1 MSFIARGGGFLG
13 RLRLCVGSGFAVGSV
28 VAGLLLA
35 AAVGPPAALA
45 SANLNW
51 STGTKVALPS
61 DAAKSRDVE
70 MHSVSCPSAGNCTA
84 VGRYQNASADRL
96 GLLLTE
102 KLGKWTA
109 AEATLPAGAASDPN
123 PILTPV
129 SCASA
134 GNCTT
139 VGYYTD
145 TSGNRQ
151 GVMLTESSG
160 KWAPG
165 VKAAPPS
172 PATNPLVTINAVSCA
187 SPGNCTAAGWYTDSS
202 GNQQGLVLTQ
212 SSGTWVAAKAK
223 LPAGAAA
230 NPVVYMSSVSC
241 ASARNCTAVGEYNDT
256 SGNEQG
262 LLLTESSGTWV
273 AAKAKLPNGAGANPF
288 TGLTSLS
295 CASAG
300 NCTAV
305 GYYEDTSTHDQGLL
319 ITQSSGAWGNGV
331 KATLP
336 AGAAKDPEAGIQ
348 SVSCASAGNCTAVGG
363 YNDTSGHGQ
372 AVLLTE
378 TSGRW
383 TASVKAL
390 PPTGAAANPNG
401 EMDSVS
407 CPSVGNCAAIGTYT
421 DGSGTEGLLLT
432 QTDGTWAR
440 GVKAALP
447 GGAATDP
454 DVTMAA
460 VSCPLVGSCTAVGRY
475 ASTEFV
481 GLVFGASKAS
491 PRLSAN
497 ATSSGTVGKP
507 IAGSAARATLS
518 LGAGPI
524 GTIRFRVFGPQRSAP
539 RSCLAGGRVVG
550 GPVTVSGNRAYH
562 PSAGFTPTAA
572 GTYWWYAS
580 YGGDPGDNAAAS
592 VCGPSMAKTTVV
604 TPVPVVSGFKQTH
617 LSWREGTALP
627 TIASARQA
635 PVGTTF
641 TFIVSQRATAKLVFT
656 RGNQVKGALSM
667 AANPGKHEIKFQGR
681 LSRTRRL
688 APGRYT
694 VAITATNAN
703 HATSLPKKLSFTIV
717 A

>member
-1 MSFIARGGGFLG
+1 M
-13 RLRLCVGSGFAVGSV
+13 
-28 VAGLLLA
+28 
-35 AAVGPPAALA
+35 
-45 SANLNW
+45 
-51 STGTKVALPS
+51 
-61 DAAKSRDVE
+61 
-70 MHSVSCPSAGNCTA
+70 
-84 VGRYQNASADRL
+84 
-96 GLLLTE
+96 
-102 KLGKWTA
+102 
-109 AEATLPAGAASDPN
+109 
-123 PILTPV
+123 
-129 SCASA
+129 
-134 GNCTT
+134 
-139 VGYYTD
+139 
-145 TSGNRQ
+145 
-151 GVMLTESSG
+151 
-160 KWAPG
+160 
-165 VKAAPPS
+165 
-172 PATNPLVTINAVSCA
+172 SCA

-262 LLLTESSGTWV
+262 LLLTESLRHVGGSEGE
-273 AAKAKLPNGAGANPF
+273 
-288 TGLTSLS
+288 
-295 CASAG
+295 
-300 NCTAV
+300 TAERRRGQPV
-305 GYYEDTSTHDQGLL
+305 HRAHLAVLRLGGQLHGRRVLRGHLHARSRPADHPELRRV
-319 ITQSSGAWGNGV
+319 GNGV

>member
-1 MSFIARGGGFLG
+1 MSFTARGGGFLG
-13 RLRLCVGSGFAVGSV
+13 GLRLCVRSLLAVGSV
-28 VAGLLLA
+28 AAGLLLA

-51 STGTKVALPS
+51 GTGTKVALPS
-61 DAAKSRDVE
+61 DGSKNRDVE
-70 MHSVSCPSAGNCTA
+70 MHWVSCPSAGNCTA
-84 VGRYQNASADRL
+84 VGRYEDASENRL

-109 AEATLPAGAASDPN
+109 AEATLPTGAASDPN
-123 PILTPV
+123 PIL
-129 SCASA
+129 S
-134 GNCTT
+134 
-139 VGYYTD
+139 
-145 TSGNRQ
+145 
-151 GVMLTESSG
+151 
-160 KWAPG
+160 
-165 VKAAPPS
+165 
-172 PATNPLVTINAVSCA
+172 AVSCA
-187 SPGNCTAAGWYTDSS
+187 SPGNCTAVGWYTDGS
-202 GNQQGLVLTQ
+202 GNQQGLLLTQ
-212 SSGTWVAAKAK
+212 SSGTWTAAAAK
-223 LPAGAAA
+223 LPLGAAT
-230 NPVVYMSSVSC
+230 NPVVYMGSVSC
-241 ASARNCTAVGEYNDT
+241 TSKGKCTAVGEYSDT
-256 SGNEQG
+256 SGHEQG
-262 LLLTESSGTWV
+262 LLLTESSDTWV
-273 AAKAKLPNGAGANPF
+273 ATKAKLPNGAGANPS
-288 TGLTSLS
+288 TGLSSLS

-305 GYYEDTSTHDQGLL
+305 GYYEDTSAHYQGLL
-319 ITQSSGAWGNGV
+319 ITQRSGAWGNGV
-331 KATLP
+331 KVTLP
-336 AGAAKDPEAGIQ
+336 AGAATDPEAGIPA
-348 SVSCASAGNCTAVGG
+348 VSCASAGNCTAVGG

-372 AVLLTE
+372 VVLLTE
-378 TSGRW
+378 TSGKW
-383 TASVKAL
+383 AAGVKAL
-390 PPTGAAANPNG
+390 LPTGAAANPNG

-407 CPSVGNCAAIGTYT
+407 CPSAGNCAAIGTYA
-421 DGSGTEGLLLT
+421 DGSGTQGLLLT

-447 GGAATDP
+447 TGASADP
-454 DVTMAA
+454 DVTMAS
-460 VSCPLVGSCTAVGRY
+460 VSCPSVSSCTAVGRY
-475 ASTEFV
+475 SSTVFV
-481 GLVFGASKAS
+481 GLVFDASHAS
-491 PRLSAN
+491 PRLSAK
-497 ATSSGTVGKP
+497 APSSGTVGKP
-507 IAGSAARATLS
+507 IAGSAVGATLS

-539 RSCLAGGRVVG
+539 RSCLAGGRMVG
-550 GPVTVSGNRAYH
+550 GTVTVSGNRAYH

-592 VCGPSMAKTTVV
+592 ACGPSMAKTVV

-617 LSWREGTALP
+617 ASWREGTALP
-627 TIASARQA
+627 TIASAPQA

-667 AANPGKHEIKFQGR
+667 AANPGKHEIKFQGP